1 MHESNR
7 KTACSSRAPRLWL
20 AGLSALLMTTAA
32 AADTRPAPADGEAA
46 AAAPAQLTLDDLR
59 TFTDVF
65 NQVRRNYIE
74 PIDDRTLLDS
84 AIRGLLL
91 DLDPHSSYLSGEDFR
106 EIRDS
111 SEGHYQGIG
120 VDVEPRPDGIAV
132 VAVINGSPADR
143 AGINPGD
150 LIIAIDG
157 ESVAGRYVDDTLDR
171 LLGEVGSTVELVVQT
186 PGEEERHLSV
196 KRETVEIPT
205 MRFELLDRSWGYFHL
220 AVFNK
225 DSAVDLQTALDSIEA
240 DGIVLRGLA
249 IDLRNNPGG
258 VLHGAV
264 EMADGF
270 LDDGLIVTTRGRN
283 STMQMEFAAQP
294 GQWLPDI
301 PLVVLVDRGTASASE
316 VFAGALQDH
325 GRAVI
330 VGERSFGKGSVQSVL
345 PLRNGGGIKLTTAR
359 YYTPSGRSIQA
370 EGITPDVLYE
380 AGGAAGPKAGRVREA
395 DLDRHLA
402 RDTVTGA
409 DRPGTTDASMGR
421 EMLEE
426 ALEVLEEAE
435 ILVAATRATGAAGGA
450 RP

>member
-1 MHESNR
+1 MHESNF
-7 KTACSSRAPRLWL
+7 KTVRFSRASRVWL
-20 AGLSALLMTTAA
+20 AGLGALLLATAA
-32 AADTRPAPADGEAA
+32 AAETPPSPADAEP
-46 AAAPAQLTLDDLR
+46 AAAPAAQLTLDDLR

-65 NQVRRNYIE
+65 NQVRRNYVE
-74 PIDDRTLLDS
+74 PVDDRTLLDS
-84 AIRGLLL
+84 AIRGMLL
-91 DLDPHSSYLSGEDFR
+91 DLDPHSSYLSGDDFR
-106 EIRDS
+106 DIRDS

-120 VDVEPRPDGIAV
+120 VDVEPRPGGIAV

-150 LIIAIDG
+150 IIVAIDG
-157 ESVAGRYVDDTLDR
+157 ESVADRYVDDTIDL

-186 PGEEERHLSV
+186 PGEEERHVSV
-196 KRETVEIPT
+196 RRETVHIPT
-205 MRFELLDRSWGYFHL
+205 MRFEMLDRSWGYFHV

-225 DSAVDLQTALDSIEA
+225 DSAVDLKAALDSIQA
-240 DGIVLRGLA
+240 DGTALRGLA

-258 VLHGAV
+258 VMHGAV

-283 STMQMEFAAQP
+283 STMQMEFEAHP

-301 PLVVLVDRGTASASE
+301 PLVILVDRGTASASE

-330 VGERSFGKGSVQSVL
+330 VGERTFGKGSVQSVL

-370 EGITPDVLYE
+370 EGITPDVVYE
-380 AGGAAGPKAGRVREA
+380 AGGAARPEAGRVREA
-395 DLDRHLA
+395 DLDRHL
-402 RDTVTGA
+402 DKGEVSGE
-409 DRPGTTDASMGR
+409 DRPGTVAPPMDR
-421 EMLEE
+421 ETLDE
-426 ALEVLEEAE
+426 ALQVLEEAE
-435 ILVAATRATGAAGGA
+435 ILLPAATR
-450 RP
+450 